1 MFNWLNHFWGGQF
14 AEQQVLDV
22 FAGSGAFGLECVSR
36 GARDVVLIDNHKP
49 AVENIRNILQHWQKQ
64 DAGIAQV
71 RALADD
77 ALKVLAQ
84 FAEQNIYFDV
94 IFLDP
99 PFGQDWLARTLPLIA
114 PLCVEDTLLY
124 VEVEK
129 GFDWTV
135 LSQFG
140 WACVREGK
148 TQQTLYGLWKRQ

>member
-1 MFNWLNHFWGGQF
+1 M
-14 AEQQVLDV
+14 
-22 FAGSGAFGLECVSR
+22 
-36 GARDVVLIDNHKP
+36 
-49 AVENIRNILQHWQKQ
+49 IRTLRETVGWN
-64 DAGIAQV
+64 ASIAQV

-99 PFGQDWLARTLPLIA
+99 PFGQDWLARTLSLIA

-129 GFDWTV
+129 GFDLTV
-135 LSQFG
+135 LSQSG
-140 WACVREGK
+140 WTCVREGK
-148 TQQTLYGLWKRQ
+148 TQQTLYGLWKQR